1 MTNMDIDE
9 RVQRIAENTELLQS
23 MMRDVLTNVDKLAAK
38 VDKLAA
44 KVDKLTLTS
53 QTHDAALTRLENMM
67 VPLVQAAVDHE
78 QRLRKIESENGE
90 DTDEGEVTT

>member
-1 MTNMDIDE
+1 MNMDIDE
-9 RVQRIAENTELLQS
+9 RVQRIAENTELLQG
-23 MMRDVLTNVDKLAAK
+23 MMRDVLAK

-44 KVDKLTLTS
+44 KVDKLTLIS

-78 QRLRKIESENGE
+78 QRLRKIESEDGE